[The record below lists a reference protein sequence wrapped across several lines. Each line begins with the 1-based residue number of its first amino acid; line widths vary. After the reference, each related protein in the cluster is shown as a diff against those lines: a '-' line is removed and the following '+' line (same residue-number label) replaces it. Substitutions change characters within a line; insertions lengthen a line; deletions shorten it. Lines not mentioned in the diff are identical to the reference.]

1 MKSLESLIEF
11 RNPPGFLKWI
21 LLMSHFLLVTAVGP
35 GKLFPLYILHLCQ
48 EGGVII
54 TGHYYGSLLPSA
66 SPGAHRVSCESPTTD
81 QFCCCLQ
88 FRVRLR
94 TLTKQFACPFI
105 FVSQNKKQ
113 HPPPLRLSFS
123 R

>member
-35 GKLFPLYILHLCQ
+35 GKLFSLYILHLCQ

-66 SPGAHRVSCESPTTD
+66 SPGAHRVSCESPTEAEKKT
-81 QFCCCLQ
+81 
-88 FRVRLR
+88 
-94 TLTKQFACPFI
+94 PI
-105 FVSQNKKQ
+105 FVVVYNSA
-113 HPPPLRLSFS
+113 SG
-123 R
+123 